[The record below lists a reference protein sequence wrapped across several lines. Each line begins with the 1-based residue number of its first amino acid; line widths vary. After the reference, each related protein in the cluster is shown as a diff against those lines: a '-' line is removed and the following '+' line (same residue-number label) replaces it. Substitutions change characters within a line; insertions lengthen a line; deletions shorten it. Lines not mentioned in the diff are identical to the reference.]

1 MSGQNWLEILSG
13 SFVFKLQTIVLAKES
28 MKKCQKS
35 EIKSLIC
42 RQCRWLIISQSLYIS
57 DTALQNI
64 FENYADI
71 YFVTF

>member
-13 SFVFKLQTIVLAKES
+13 SFVFMLQTIVLAKES
-28 MKKCQKS
+28 MKKCHKS
-35 EIKSLIC
+35 EIKSLIF
-42 RQCRWLIISQSLYIS
+42 RQCRWLIISQSLHIS

-71 YFVTF
+71 YFVTL